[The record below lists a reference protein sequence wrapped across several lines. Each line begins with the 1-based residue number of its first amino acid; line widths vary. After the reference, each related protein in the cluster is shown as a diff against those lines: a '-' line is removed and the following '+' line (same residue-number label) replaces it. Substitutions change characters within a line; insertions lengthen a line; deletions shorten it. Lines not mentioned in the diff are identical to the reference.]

1 MTTQFRTLARD
12 ELETAVADY
21 LAKRIGSAVQ
31 IHGITTTVSLDPLH
45 PSVQVEF
52 SPVPQ
57 GSERAHLN
65 FALDP
70 TDPLP

>member
-21 LAKRIGSAVQ
+21 LAKRIGSAVK
-31 IHGITTTVSLDPLH
+31 IHGLTTTVSLDPLH

-57 GSERAHLN
+57 GSERPDID
-65 FALDP
+65 FAVDP
-70 TDPLP
+70 TERLP